1 MAKGITASR
10 AVIRKM
16 RTFLILSAL
25 LTGVRPYVYQKC
37 ELAELLHKNGLDGY
51 RGYNLANWVCLVQ
64 HESNYDTRVIGRN
77 RRGGKNLSSDYG
89 IFQINS
95 IRWCEDG
102 RTQNTRKLKNGCKKS
117 CRGMAGR
124 KDARRETS
132 TTFWMTAK
140 CDAQKSS
147 LCAPNPQP
155 TVHLTVSATL
165 LKVQ

>member
-117 CRGMAGR
+117 CRDFINDNITDDIQCVKRIVRPQGMNAWYGWKKR
-124 KDARRETS
+124 
-132 TTFWMTAK
+132 
-140 CDAQKSS
+140 CQKRN
-147 LCAPNPQP
+147 LNDFLDDC
-155 TVHLTVSATL
+155 
-165 LKVQ
+165 KM